1 MQNLIHFVHHKNIP
15 STYFVDFS
23 FFQTKEYGL
32 KNLNQIF
39 KHKKRNLLLCLSSKL
54 KIICQLF
61 LYFFK
66 DVIEEEE
73 AFQAYAEQRR
83 YASTLGRACLGSG
96 TGSGGSQTGT
106 ATRGRRDNA
115 DGKSSTL
122 KGNISRL
129 VCLHD
134 LSNNF

>member
-1 MQNLIHFVHHKNIP
+1 MSIINFEDNF
-15 STYFVDFS
+15 STS
-23 FFQTKEYGL
+23 
-32 KNLNQIF
+32 
-39 KHKKRNLLLCLSSKL
+39 
-54 KIICQLF
+54 

-96 TGSGGSQTGT
+96 NGSEGS
-106 ATRGRRDNA
+106 ATRRGTQGQRDTL

-122 KGNISRL
+122 NGNIL
-129 VCLHD
+129 
-134 LSNNF
+134 